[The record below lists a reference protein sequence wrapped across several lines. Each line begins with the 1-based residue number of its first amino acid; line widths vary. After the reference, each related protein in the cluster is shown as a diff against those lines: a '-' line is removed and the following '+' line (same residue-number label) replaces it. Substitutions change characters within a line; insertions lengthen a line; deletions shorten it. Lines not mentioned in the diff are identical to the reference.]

1 MRICIYGAGAIG
13 GHLGAVL
20 AKAGAEVTLIA
31 RGPHLAAIR
40 DRGLE
45 LVTPEGS
52 DILRVAATDDPAAAG
67 PQDYVVLALKVPA
80 LPGITE
86 AIQPLL
92 GPETAIVSAQNGL
105 PWWYFHRH
113 GGPLDGRRLKS
124 LDPEG
129 LLWRHLPPERC
140 LGCVLYAA
148 AEVTAPGV
156 VRVSLAHRFPL
167 GEPDGSRSRRV
178 EVLAE
183 VMAAAGLDAPLRERI
198 RDEIWVKLLGNL
210 TFNPISVL
218 TQGTMSGLAQDPDT
232 RAVIRQMMAEAMRVG
247 EALGVRFDMEIEER
261 LQAAERIGPFKTSML
276 QDLER
281 GRPMEIDALLGAAAE
296 IGDLLGIETPLIDT
310 VRALT
315 IHRARL
321 AGCHP
326 PA

>member
-13 GHLGAVL
+13 GHLGAIL
-20 AKAGAEVTLIA
+20 AEAGAEVTLIA
-31 RGPHLAAIR
+31 RGPHLEAIR
-40 DRGLE
+40 ARGLK
-45 LVTPEGS
+45 VIAPEGERL
-52 DILRVAATDDPAAAG
+52 LRLAATDDPAAAG
-67 PQDYVVLALKVPA
+67 PQDYVILALKVTSLPA
-80 LPGITE
+80 ITE

-113 GGPLDGRRLKS
+113 GGALEGYRLKS

-129 LLWRHLPPERC
+129 ALWRRLPPERC

-148 AEVTAPGV
+148 AEITEPGV
-156 VRVSLAHRFPL
+156 VTVSLAHRFPL
-167 GEPDGSRSRRV
+167 GEPDGSRSQRV
-178 EVLAE
+178 QALAE
-183 VMAAAGLDAPLRERI
+183 VMAAGGLDAPVRARI

-218 TQGTMSGLAQDPDT
+218 TRGTMSGLAQDPGT
-232 RAVIRQMMAEAMRVG
+232 RAVMREMMVEAMRVG

-281 GRPMEIDALLGAAAE
+281 GRRMEIDALVSAVAE
-296 IGDLLGIETPLIDT
+296 IGDLLDIETPLIDT

-315 IHRARL
+315 VHRARL

>member
-1 MRICIYGAGAIG
+1 MKICIYGAGAIG

-20 AKAGAEVTLIA
+20 AEAGAEVTLIA
-31 RGPHLAAIR
+31 RGPHLEAIR
-40 DRGLE
+40 DRGLKLIDPKGE
-45 LVTPEGS
+45 RV
-52 DILRVAATDDPAAAG
+52 LRLAATEDPATAG
-67 PQDYVVLALKVPA
+67 PQDYVILALKVTSLPA
-80 LPGITE
+80 ITE

-113 GGPLDGRRLKS
+113 GGPYEGHRMMS

-129 LLWRHLPPERC
+129 ALWHHLPPERC

-148 AEVTAPGV
+148 AEITAPGV
-156 VRVSLAHRFPL
+156 VTVSLAHRFPI
-167 GEPDGSRSRRV
+167 GEPDGSRSQRV
-178 EVLAE
+178 RVLAE
-183 VMAAAGLDAPLRERI
+183 VMAAAGLDAPVRERI
-198 RDEIWVKLLGNL
+198 RDDIWVKLLGNL

-218 TQGTMSGLAQDPDT
+218 TLGTMSGLAQDPDT
-232 RAVIRQMMAEAMRVG
+232 RAVMRAMMAETMRVG

-276 QDLER
+276 QDLEH
-281 GRPMEIDALLGAAAE
+281 GRPMEIDALVTAVAE
-296 IGDLLGIETPLIDT
+296 IGDLLDIDTPLIDT
-310 VRALT
+310 VRALV